1 MNRLLRV
8 LEINSNYTLHYLQNI
23 LPYIIIECKM
33 HYVYLE
39 PKKKKKRKKK
49 TNKM

>member
-1 MNRLLRV
+1 MNCLQGV

-23 LPYIIIECKM
+23 LPYIIIERKM

-39 PKKKKKRKKK
+39 KKKKNL
-49 TNKM
+49 TNNKYI